1 MLIESIANKKDR
13 SIVLPTLKIFCK
25 GLSILEEKLENTD
38 PFDEA

>member
-1 MLIESIANKKDR
+1 MLIETANTKDR
-13 SIVLPTLKIFCK
+13 SIFYPLKIFCK